1 MKQPLAPAFL
11 TIRFDIE
18 HEESIRYLGTDA
30 GLEREIEAGLRLLG
44 EAGVRGN
51 FAVVAST
58 AEKFPAAVRRIVA
71 AGHGLLGHGRA
82 HAPLA
87 GLGRVRQA
95 ETLAAM
101 RSVLSDVSGVPIRGF
116 AAPQDST
123 DLDTAPAALDAKLA
137 FATYVRGAPR
147 GPRPQAMKVLGHDIP
162 LWILSPQN
170 QPRNGRSDWSILRKD
185 PPWSEPAWDAA
196 AARRDWT
203 AALASAH
210 ARGGIL
216 NLIAHPWMFPGNA
229 GETGLLFELLKEAR
243 NTGVRIAPFE
253 EILES
258 IPLAVSE
265 GHLKPEHH
273 HKRRL

>member
-1 MKQPLAPAFL
+1 MSAGVAAPAAFL

-18 HEESIRYLGTDA
+18 HEESIRYLGTDV
-30 GLEREIEAGLRLLG
+30 GLEREIEAGLRLL
-44 EAGVRGN
+44 EKAGARGN

-58 AEKFPAAVRRIVA
+58 AERFPAAVRRIVA

-87 GLGRVRQA
+87 GLGRARQA
-95 ETLAAM
+95 EALAEM
-101 RSVLSDVSGVPIRGF
+101 REVLSDVSGVPVRGF

-123 DLDTAPAALDAKLA
+123 DPDTAPAALDANLA

-147 GPRPQAMKVLGHDIP
+147 GPRPLAMKVPGCDRP
-162 LWILSPQN
+162 LWILSPPN
-170 QPRNGRSDWSILRKD
+170 QPRNGRSDWSNLRKD

-203 AALASAH
+203 VALASAH

-216 NLIAHPWMFPGNA
+216 NLIAHPWMFQGNA
-229 GETGLLFELLKEAR
+229 GEVGLLLELLKEAR
-243 NTGVRIAPFE
+243 KTGVRVATFHE
-253 EILES
+253 VLES
-258 IPLAVSE
+258 FGL
-265 GHLKPEHH
+265 
-273 HKRRL
+273 RLRMEA